1 MTSSSFLDKMDF
13 HLVDNVFEF
22 LKGHHGPPLVHNVFE
37 FLKFLFGTVDAVGL
51 RGCVLWV
58 GLQPLKG
65 LTSNVFLPS

>member
-1 MTSSSFLDKMDF
+1 MTR
-13 HLVDNVFEF
+13 HNVLEF
-22 LKGHHGPPLVHNVFE
+22 LRGHHGLPLVHNVFE

-65 LTSNVFLPS
+65 LISNVFLPS